1 MQTVTTE
8 PSFTRYLS
16 LIDDPEAFQ
25 ACLARPLPTCI
36 WANPLKT
43 TPEAVAKFMQAQ
55 GVECESRPW
64 HKNVFR
70 SRNWDKPG
78 STVGFAAGWYNV
90 QEEISLTAAR
100 VLDPQPGECIL
111 DLCAAPGC
119 KTVQIAS
126 RIAGSGMVVAN
137 EVQIPRLAIL
147 QTMLNRMGLLN
158 TIVTNDDG
166 GTIPLPPHSF
176 DRVLVDAPCSGE
188 GAMRK
193 SRASWKEWNPQY
205 SRQIASTQRKL
216 LDRALQFVKPGGIV
230 VYSTCTFAPEENEA
244 TIDAVLG
251 DRGYVEPAEIPALRA
266 MPGLLQWKQQSFRAD
281 LVRAQR
287 YFPHFND
294 TGGFFVARIR
304 RTDVELNPPTA
315 EPETHQHQ
323 ATPLDNS
330 YPLEWFCQRFGI
342 DPAVFSGLR
351 LWVKGKDKIWIAETA
366 CEPTLQPMAQTI
378 GIPFLRLLSRTFKPT
393 TSALQ
398 RFGRYATRNIIE
410 LNNCE
415 AAWQF
420 LAGQS
425 QHIQASANS
434 GYVHVRYGSFELGCG
449 LYQQGCLYS
458 QVPKNLR
465 AK

>member
-1 MQTVTTE
+1 MTTE

-119 KTVQIAS
+119 KTV
-126 RIAGSGMVVAN
+126 
-137 EVQIPRLAIL
+137 
-147 QTMLNRMGLLN
+147 
-158 TIVTNDDG
+158 
-166 GTIPLPPHSF
+166 
-176 DRVLVDAPCSGE
+176 
-188 GAMRK
+188 
-193 SRASWKEWNPQY
+193 
-205 SRQIASTQRKL
+205 QIASTQRKL